1 MHLTD
6 GQLRAYQD
14 GNLGD
19 VRALEHIA
27 GCTTCQQRAEQIG
40 ARAASVEQLLASLA
54 PTDAEAPL
62 PARAAQS
69 RLEKR
74 YLQKEQTMW
83 QKISCSQQRPA
94 WVALTAILVLAV
106 AFSFPGVRAAADSF
120 LGLFRVQQIE
130 AVRVGINLDEMPERM
145 STYFQLL
152 DQKLGDD
159 VDVQTEGDF
168 REVAD
173 AAEASAATGY
183 TVRLP
188 EGVQKPRRIVFQPAG
203 RVTIWIKRQLW
214 QELIDGM
221 GYDYTLPESV
231 DGKTITVS
239 VPDTVTTYYG
249 DCALEEADLEE
260 ISEYEQTCIIL
271 TQMPIPSIDAPPDV
285 DISKIGQIYLQAFG
299 MSAEDAAAAAEKIDW
314 ASTLVIPVPEGGSYA
329 EISVDDVD
337 GIAFKDQRSL
347 QTNYTLM
354 WLRGGMFYA
363 VTGRGVFAEGI
374 EIVNSLE

>member
-14 GNLGD
+14 GNFGD

-27 GCTTCQQRAEQIG
+27 GCPACQQRAEKIG
-40 ARAASVEQLLASLA
+40 TRAASVEQRLASLT
-54 PTDAEAPL
+54 PTDAEVPL

-83 QKISCSQQRPA
+83 QKISRPQRRPA
-94 WVALTAILVLAV
+94 WVALTVIVVLAV
-106 AFSFPGVRAAADSF
+106 AFSFLDVRAAADSF

-130 AVRVGINLDEMPERM
+130 VVRVGISLDEMPERM

-152 DQKLGDD
+152 DQKLGED

-188 EGVQKPRRIVFQPAG
+188 EGLQKPRRIVYQPAG
-203 RVTIWIKRQLW
+203 RVTIRIERQLW

-221 GYDYTLPESV
+221 SYDYTLPESV
-231 DGKTITVS
+231 DGKTIIVS

-249 DCALEEADLEE
+249 DCALERADLEE

-271 TQMPIPSIDAPPDV
+271 TQMPIPSIDAPPEI

-329 EISVDDVD
+329 EISVDGVE
-337 GIAFKDQRSL
+337 GIAFKDQRSGG
-347 QTNYTLM
+347 TNYTLM

-374 EIVNSLE
+374 EIANSLE

>member
-1 MHLTD
+1 
-6 GQLRAYQD
+6 
-14 GNLGD
+14 
-19 VRALEHIA
+19 
-27 GCTTCQQRAEQIG
+27 
-40 ARAASVEQLLASLA
+40 
-54 PTDAEAPL
+54 
-62 PARAAQS
+62 
-69 RLEKR
+69 
-74 YLQKEQTMW
+74 MW
-83 QKISCSQQRPA
+83 QKITRPQLRPA
-94 WVALTAILVLAV
+94 WLALTAIVVLAV

-120 LGLFRVQQIE
+120 LGFFRVQQIE
-130 AVRVGINLDEMPERM
+130 AVRVGISLDDMPERM

-159 VDVQTEGDF
+159 VDVQTEGEF

-173 AAEASAATGY
+173 AAEASAAAGY
-183 TVRLP
+183 TVRLA
-188 EGVQKPRRIVFQPAG
+188 EGMQKPRRIVYQPAG
-203 RVTIWIKRQLW
+203 RVTIRIKRQLW

-231 DGKTITVS
+231 EGKTITVT
-239 VPDTVTTYYG
+239 VPDTITTTYG

-271 TQMPIPSIDAPPDV
+271 TQMPIPSIDAPPEV

-329 EISVDDVD
+329 EISVDGVE

-374 EIVNSLE
+374 EIANSLK